1 MAQRWNGAIH
11 SINAAALL
19 LGAAGLF
26 SRLLGVLRDR
36 LLAAQFGASR
46 ELDIYYAA
54 FQIPDLLFNL
64 LLLGAAAA
72 AIIPVFIKIKD
83 RSLKDA
89 QELISGLSRLFFVGA
104 LLFCGLAGLLAP
116 YLMQWIAPGF
126 SPSEQ
131 ALAVRL
137 TRIMLAS
144 PIFLGLSGIVSSVIQ
159 TYRRFFIYA
168 LSALFYNLGII
179 AGILFFVPFFGLIG
193 LAWGVVLGAL
203 LHLVI
208 QLPSFISLGFYPNF
222 SPRLWRPF
230 IPRAV
235 REVITLSFPRMLA
248 GSLGTL
254 TTLFL
259 VALASTMGGGSISV
273 FQFAN
278 NLRYVPVGMLGVS
291 FAVAAF
297 PALSEYAS
305 QNKGRK
311 FYETW
316 WNTLHSIL
324 FWILPFSILFFV
336 LRAQIVRVALGAGNF
351 NWTDTRLTTAFL
363 GILSIAILT
372 ESILPSLLRAF
383 YALEVTRTPLIINI
397 AGAIVTVI
405 LAAMALLFFQ
415 AGQSFT
421 QPLLKFLNVEDVS
434 GTNVL
439 GIGFAVALG
448 GLFNFFMLLS
458 GLKRAMRLR
467 FGAYELPSQG
477 IRVLKMAIV
486 AILAGALSFGT
497 LRFLNL
503 FVTLDT
509 FRGVFIQGFGAASV
523 GLFSYGG
530 ILYIWGNSEIRNLI
544 LTIRRHMLSVK
555 ILPQQL
561 DGQEHP

>member
-1 MAQRWNGAIH
+1 MAQRWNGAIY

-26 SRLLGVLRDR
+26 SRLLGVFRDR

-46 ELDIYYAA
+46 TLDIYYAA
-54 FQIPDLLFNL
+54 FQIPDFLFNL

-72 AIIPVFIKIKD
+72 AIIPVFTKIKD
-83 RSLKDA
+83 RSPKDA

-104 LLFCGLAGLLAP
+104 LLLCGLAGVLAP
-116 YLMQWIAPGF
+116 YLMQWVAPGF

-168 LSALFYNLGII
+168 LSAIFYNLGII
-179 AGILFFVPFFGLIG
+179 AGILFFIPFLGLSG
-193 LAWGVVLGAL
+193 LAWGVVLGAA
-203 LHLVI
+203 LHLAI
-208 QLPSFISLGFYPNF
+208 QLPSFISLGFRPTL
-222 SPRLWRPF
+222 SPRLWRSF
-230 IPRAV
+230 IPRSV
-235 REVITLSFPRMLA
+235 REVVILSFPRMVA

-254 TTLFL
+254 TTLIL

-278 NLRYVPVGMLGVS
+278 NLRYVPIGMVGVS

-305 QNKGRK
+305 QDKGIK

-316 WNTLHSIL
+316 RSTLRSIL
-324 FWILPFSILFFV
+324 FWIFPFSILFFV

-351 NWTDTRLTTAFL
+351 DWTDTRLTAAFL
-363 GILSIAILT
+363 GVLSIAIFT
-372 ESILPSLLRAF
+372 ESILPALLRAF
-383 YALEVTRTPLIINI
+383 YALEITSTPLIINTV
-397 AGAIVTVI
+397 GAIVTVM
-405 LAAMALLFFQ
+405 LAAAGLLFFNT
-415 AGQSFT
+415 GQSFT
-421 QPLLKFLNVEDVS
+421 APLLKFLNVKDVP

-439 GIGFAVALG
+439 GIGIAVALG
-448 GLFNFFMLLS
+448 GLLNFFMLLS
-458 GLKRAMRLR
+458 GLKRAMRRR
-467 FGAYELPSQG
+467 FGAHKFSSQG
-477 IRVLKMAIV
+477 IDILKMAAV
-486 AILAGALSFGT
+486 AILAGIASFGT
-497 LRFLNL
+497 LRLLNL

-523 GLFSYGG
+523 GLVSYGG
-530 ILYIWGNSEIRNLI
+530 ILYILGNSEIRNLI
-544 LTIRRHMLSVK
+544 LTIRRHMVNVK
-555 ILPQQL
+555 VLPQQL